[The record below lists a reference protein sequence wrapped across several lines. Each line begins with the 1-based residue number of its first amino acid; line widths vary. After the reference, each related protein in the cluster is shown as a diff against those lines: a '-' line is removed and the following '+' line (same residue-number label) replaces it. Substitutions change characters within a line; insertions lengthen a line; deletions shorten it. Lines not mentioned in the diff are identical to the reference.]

1 MRRRS
6 IPMKKSLGFV
16 LCCSIPFWL
25 PQLAFAHSSIINN
38 KAWQVCENQ
47 AKSDACEYT
56 DNHEDIYRG
65 SCQLMSEKLLC
76 VRNQPIV
83 KGNPDSATH

>member
-1 MRRRS
+1 MR
-6 IPMKKSLGFV
+6 KSLSVIIF
-16 LCCSIPFWL
+16 CSIPFWM
-25 PQLAFAHSSIINN
+25 PQLASAHSSVTNN

-56 DNHEDIYRG
+56 DNHENIYRG
-65 SCQLMSEKLLC
+65 TCQLMSEKLLC
-76 VRNQPIV
+76 VRNHPIV